1 MEIGGGEPLLGTTES
16 LIAIVILIAL
26 SGFFAGS
33 ETALTG
39 ASKSRMHTLAKQGSR
54 RAKLVNKIRERKDN
68 MIGALMLGNTAV
80 HVLASAIA
88 AGVLIKLFGEAGVL
102 YASLLMTFLML
113 IFGEVMPKTYALH
126 HSDKMAMNI
135 APIISLVIMIFAPI
149 TAMITWITRVL
160 LRLFGTDTRM
170 VSSGHHLDV
179 LRGAIDLHSGPEEE
193 VQEQRAML
201 RSILDLF
208 DVGVEDIMIHRRNVL
223 MINGDQLVAKIVEDV
238 LESPYTRL
246 PVWKENPD
254 NIIGVLHSKL
264 LLKALNDNEGDA
276 AKINLED
283 VILEPWFIPET
294 TNLYDQLQAFR
305 ERKEH
310 FAMVVDE
317 YATLK
322 GIVTLEDILEEIVG
336 EIDDEQDVTV
346 PGVRKIQ
353 SGKYLVDG
361 TVTIRDLN
369 REYEWGLP
377 DENYSTIAG
386 LLLYESRMIP
396 EVGQSFMFHG
406 FRFDVMKRHRNQ
418 ITQLRV
424 KPPKKK
430 RETEKSAPPENSAK
444 GAPSEGSR

>member
-1 MEIGGGEPLLGTTES
+1 MVSGNAGEPFLGTTES

-39 ASKSRMHTLAKQGSR
+39 VSKARMHTLAKEGNK
-54 RAKLVNKIRERKDN
+54 RAAIVNKIRERKDN

-80 HVLASAIA
+80 HVLASALA
-88 AGVLIKLFGEAGVL
+88 ANLLIQLFGESGVF
-102 YASLLMTFLML
+102 YASLAMTVLVL

-126 HSDKMAMNI
+126 HADSVAMAI
-135 APIISLVIMIFAPI
+135 APIIRRVIMIFAPI
-149 TAMITWITRVL
+149 TALITGITRVL
-160 LRLFGTDTRM
+160 FRLFGMDIKM
-170 VSSGHHLDV
+170 VSSGHHLER
-179 LRGAIDLHSGPEEE
+179 LRGAIDLYRGPDEET
-193 VQEQRAML
+193 QEQRAML

-223 MINGDQLVAKIVEDV
+223 LINGDQPVRKIVEDV
-238 LESPYTRL
+238 LDSPYTRL
-246 PVWKENPD
+246 PVWKENSD
-254 NIIGVLHSKL
+254 NIVGLLHVKL
-264 LLKALNDNEGDA
+264 LLKELNDHDGDA
-276 AKINLED
+276 DKVKLEN
-283 VILEPWFIPET
+283 VIFDPWFIPET

-317 YATLK
+317 YGTIK

-346 PGVRKIQ
+346 PGVRKLQ
-353 SGKYLVDG
+353 AGKYLIDG
-361 TVTIRDLN
+361 AVTIRDLN
-369 REYEWGLP
+369 REFEWGLP
-377 DENYSTIAG
+377 DEEYSTLAG
-386 LLLYESRMIP
+386 LLLYESRTIP
-396 EVGQSFMFHG
+396 DVGHSFNFHG

-418 ITQLRV
+418 ITQVRV

-430 RETEKSAPPENSAK
+430 REAEVVKTGHSAA
-444 GAPSEGSR
+444 GAPA